1 MPWEVPKMWEGGEC
15 WIIGGGASL
24 TEQFNIPKD
33 IVQQVLSK
41 ELTPDVYSPY
51 MFSIHSKHVIGVNAA
66 FLIGDWIDMMFFGDA
81 RFFLEYRV
89 RLAEFSGLKVT
100 SHERPSKAKYAKENI
115 KYLPKNPKWGK
126 GISPN
131 PSTVSWNGNSGAAAI
146 SVAVHTGVKR
156 IILVGFD
163 MKLNENYKQHWHG
176 LYGTAGRKDGNPR
189 GLPFHRHL
197 LGFKAIHRDSLI
209 RGVEI
214 LNACPGSAITQ
225 FRKVT
230 VKELL

>member
-1 MPWEVPKMWEGGEC
+1 MWEGGEC

-100 SHERPSKAKYAKENI
+100 CHERPSKAKYAKENI